1 LGEPR
6 TTKSIN
12 SPWVCGIEGFMSREV
27 RTAST
32 PLNGTAAVGADR
44 RVRPLYHEKW
54 IGIFA
59 RQVFIQGARQPGG
72 PFQVF
77 RRLFPG
83 WPCPL
88 SERKSDST
96 PGEAWP
102 RGTRPWGIVFLT
114 QYRFLGRLAPCPIA
128 HFHALEKGRWLRP
141 ASSFVACRSPFVLR
155 LSSFVVRLPPPF
167 KPATFCPERTIMH
180 HAYNLPIPS

>member
-1 LGEPR
+1 MDWNIRKTSFHTRGKATRR
-6 TTKSIN
+6 TVS
-12 SPWVCGIEGFMSREV
+12 GISQ
-27 RTAST
+27 AI
-32 PLNGTAAVGADR
+32 PLC
-44 RVRPLYHEKW
+44 
-54 IGIFA
+54 
-59 RQVFIQGARQPGG
+59 
-72 PFQVF
+72 
-77 RRLFPG
+77 